1 MATTPETD
9 HSPMQEKP
17 TQADEEQQYA
27 LQVGWKALFAFTTN
41 SHLAV
46 LMSAL
51 ASAAIAAATLPVFSI
66 IYGLVFG
73 AYSDYGAG
81 KANGDELLS
90 EVTRLCLIMTGI
102 AAASWIFNS
111 IFFFLF
117 LLFGELQ
124 AKSARTRIFDVL
136 IRKDM
141 TWFDMRES
149 GIAAFLPTIQMQI
162 RDLQLAVSAPLGE
175 GLQCAVAAI
184 GALGVAFYYSWNLT
198 LVIICTVPLIYLAEA
213 YLSKKLSA
221 RTHDQANQLQRALR
235 YITNAIQSIET
246 VKCFNGENHELQI
259 FSKAVS
265 LAAILY
271 KRVANMRSIQ
281 IGLIQFFTLTVF
293 VQGFAYGSHLIKSG
307 SLDVGSVI
315 TTFWAALLAIGG
327 ITGFLPQFIVM
338 QKGKISGARLRVL
351 MEQMSAEDE
360 PHESKGKFEPS
371 RCLGDIEFRRIT
383 FSYPTRPDE
392 NALRDATLFF
402 PAGETTF
409 AIGKSGSGKST
420 LGQLLVRFYQP
431 SSGQILLDHVALN
444 ELNVHWLRQNVT
456 LVEQHSV
463 LFDDTIHKNVMLG
476 DRSGTVSTDDVKN
489 AISFAMLEQVVEG
502 LPAGLETQLGAKG
515 GSLSGGQKQRMALAR
530 AKIRETPVLIL
541 DESTSALDCVTR
553 AAILQ
558 AIRKWREGKTTII
571 ITHDISQVQ
580 PNDFLYLLDK
590 AQVLQEGY
598 RKDLEAQPG
607 VFHSFLASNEKE
619 EEDFDSECS
628 SDDEDDDVQTDELMS
643 LYRDSWT
650 MPTPARRPLSAVL
663 FGQSVLSSFQ
673 NESSLDRSD
682 TITSRTD
689 HIPTKV
695 TDEESSNHTEHDMS
709 NTNRASSFEPSL
721 NALSPVSDIFVTNQ
735 FNTARTSRTL
745 LNDRLS
751 EAYSFKKKELGSR
764 PVSRLSSQPV
774 SRQPAYPDRLSIV
787 TNRTSQLP
795 LPVKR
800 ERRKK
805 FRSKFTRETIA
816 GEQKLS
822 EGSLPITQIL
832 GTVWPTIDW
841 KSRVALI
848 AALLATLVHAVA
860 TPMFSWVFSQ
870 LLGTFYVSE
879 NTKDGA
885 IKYIL
890 IILGIAVAD
899 GLASYFMFYLYD
911 SVAQSWTQ
919 TLKTEAMK
927 RILAQPR
934 EFFDK
939 EENSMARLAETLDH
953 FAEEARNLPGRFTGI
968 FLAMLLMMIIS
979 VIWSMAISWKLTLV
993 ALASGP
999 VLYAITKAYNMI
1011 SSHWEHLANEADDHV
1026 GQVLHETFVNIRT
1039 VRCLTLEGHFHKK
1052 YEAATTNAV
1061 NIGVK
1066 RAIYSGSIFGLLSSS
1081 VLFVTIALFWFGA
1094 WLISRKEHAVLAITE
1109 TFMIIMLSIN
1119 NISQMSQ
1126 YMTQVNISREAGAR
1140 LLRLARLPLTSHEDL
1155 GTVKIESVDDILF
1168 NNVSFTYPTRRDH
1181 QVLHDMSFSIPRGS
1195 CTAIVG
1201 SSGSGKSTIAALL
1214 LKLYPTNQNA
1224 NTFLASEGRDLTISG
1239 QNIKTLHTGSLRSR
1253 MALVSQ
1259 TPVLFPGTIA
1269 QNIAYALSPSCPES
1283 SMESIRAAAD
1293 AAGVSEFIDSLP
1305 NGYHTLVGDGGTVLS
1320 GGQAQRIAI
1329 ARALVRNPDVLIL
1342 DEATSA
1348 LDVVAA
1354 NTIRDTVKRL
1364 VCTDDQDEAL
1374 NSLKSPPFGP
1384 SSRAA
1389 GFWDGEKWEGGSPGW
1404 LRARGKGSKGK
1415 EKRRQMTVIIITHA
1429 REMMSIAGHVV
1440 MLDKGK
1446 VVEEGGYAEL
1456 KRKKG
1461 GAFARLLRGEAE

>member
-9 HSPMQEKP
+9 RSQKHTIPA
-17 TQADEEQQYA
+17 QADEEQQYA
-27 LQVGWKALFAFTTN
+27 SQMGWKALFAFTTN
-41 SHLAV
+41 SHIAV
-46 LMSAL
+46 LISAL
-51 ASAAIAAATLPVFSI
+51 ASAVVAAATLPVFSI

-81 KANGDELLS
+81 KVNGDELLN

-102 AAASWIFNS
+102 AAASWALNS

-136 IRKDM
+136 IRKDI

-149 GIAAFLPTIQMQI
+149 GIAAFLPTIQMHI
-162 RDLQLAVSAPLGE
+162 RDLQLSVSAPLGE

-198 LVIICTVPLIYLAEA
+198 LIITCTVPLVYLAEA
-213 YLSKKLSA
+213 YLSKNLSA
-221 RTHDQANQLQRALR
+221 RSHDQANQLQRALKH
-235 YITNAIQSIET
+235 ITNAIQSIET
-246 VKCFNGENHELQI
+246 VKCFNGERYELQA
-259 FSKAVS
+259 FSKAVF
-265 LAAILY
+265 LAGSLY
-271 KRVANMRSIQ
+271 KRVANMRSLQ

-293 VQGFAYGSHLIKSG
+293 VQGFAYGSHLVRSG

-338 QKGKISGARLRVL
+338 QKGKISGAKLRVL
-351 MEQMSAEDE
+351 MEQMSAEGE
-360 PHESKGKFEPS
+360 PHESQGKFEPS
-371 RCLGDIEFRRIT
+371 RCPGDIEFRRA
-383 FSYPTRPDE
+383 SLY
-392 NALRDATLFF
+392 ATLFF

-409 AIGKSGSGKST
+409 VIGKSGSGKST

-431 SSGQILLDHVALN
+431 SSGQILLDHVSLN
-444 ELNVHWLRQNVT
+444 ELDVHWLRHNVT

-463 LFDDTIHKNVMLG
+463 LFDDTIRNNVMLG
-476 DRSGTVSTDDVKN
+476 DRSGFASTDDVKN
-489 AISFAMLEQVVEG
+489 AISFAMLEQVVESF
-502 LPAGLETQLGAKG
+502 PADLETQLGAKG
-515 GSLSGGQKQRMALAR
+515 SSLSGGQKQRMALAR
-530 AKIRETPVLIL
+530 ARIRETPVLIL
-541 DESTSALDCVTR
+541 DESTSALDYVTR
-553 AAILQ
+553 ATILQ
-558 AIRKWREGKTTII
+558 AIRKWREDKTTII
-571 ITHDISQVQ
+571 ITHDVSQIQ
-580 PNDFLYLLDK
+580 PDDFVYLFDK
-590 AQVLQEGY
+590 SEVLQEGY

-607 VFHSFLASNEKE
+607 VFHSFIASNEKKD
-619 EEDFDSECS
+619 EDYDSECS
-628 SDDEDDDVQTDELMS
+628 SNDEYDDAQTDELMS

-650 MPTPARRPLSAVL
+650 MPTPVRRPLSAVL

-673 NESSLDRSD
+673 NENSLVRSD
-682 TITSRTD
+682 TITNRTD
-689 HIPTKV
+689 SIPTKV
-695 TDEESSNHTEHDMS
+695 AAQESGDHNENDVSNPD
-709 NTNRASSFEPSL
+709 RASEFEPSPS
-721 NALSPVSDIFVTNQ
+721 ALSPVSDIFATNQ
-735 FNTARTSRTL
+735 FNTTRTSRTL

-751 EAYSFKKKELGSR
+751 GACSFKEKDFGSR
-764 PVSRLSSQPV
+764 PVSRLSSRPV
-774 SRQPAYPDRLSIV
+774 SRQFAYPKRLSIV
-787 TNRTSQLP
+787 TDRTSQLP
-795 LPVKR
+795 LSVKR
-800 ERRKK
+800 SWRKK
-805 FRSKFTRETIA
+805 FRTKFTRETIT
-816 GEQKLS
+816 EEPKLP
-822 EGSLPITQIL
+822 GDSLPIMQIL
-832 GTVWPTIDW
+832 GTVWPAIDW
-841 KSRVALI
+841 RSRVALI

-879 NTKDGA
+879 DTKNEA
-885 IKYIL
+885 IKYVL
-890 IILGIAVAD
+890 IILGIAVTD

-919 TLKTEAMK
+919 ALKTEAMK

-939 EENSMARLAETLDH
+939 EENSIARLAETLDH

-968 FLAMLLMMIIS
+968 FLAMFLMMIIS
-979 VIWSMAISWKLTLV
+979 VIWSLAISWKLTLV
-993 ALASGP
+993 ALSSGP
-999 VLYAITKAYNMI
+999 VLYAITRAYNTI
-1011 SSHWEHLANEADDHV
+1011 SSHWENLANEAADRV

-1039 VRCLTLEGHFHKK
+1039 VRCLALEGHFHKK
-1052 YEAATTNAV
+1052 YEAAAINAV

-1094 WLISRKEHAVLAITE
+1094 WLISRKEQTVLSITE

-1119 NISQMSQ
+1119 HISQMSQ

-1140 LLRLARLPLTSHEDL
+1140 LLRLARLPFTSHEDL
-1155 GTVKIESVDDILF
+1155 GKVKIDSIDDIIF
-1168 NNVSFTYPTRRDH
+1168 EDVCFAYPTRCD
-1181 QVLHDMSFSIPRGS
+1181 QVLHNISFSIPRGS

-1201 SSGSGKSTIAALL
+1201 SSGSGKSTVAALL
-1214 LKLYPTNQNA
+1214 LKLYPTNRNT
-1224 NTFLASEGRDLTISG
+1224 NTFLASEGRDLAISG
-1239 QNIKTLHTGSLRSR
+1239 QNIRTLHTGSLRSH

-1259 TPVLFPGTIA
+1259 TPILFSGTIA

-1283 SMESIRAAAD
+1283 SMESTRAAAD

-1305 NGYHTLVGDGGTVLS
+1305 NGYQTLIGDGGTVLS
-1320 GGQAQRIAI
+1320 GGQAQRLAI

-1354 NTIRDTVKRL
+1354 NTIRDTIKRL
-1364 VCTDDQDEAL
+1364 VCTDDHDETLA
-1374 NSLKSPPFGP
+1374 SLKNPTLSLESGT
-1384 SSRAA
+1384 A
-1389 GFWDGEKWEGGSPGW
+1389 GVWDGEKWEGGSPGW

-1415 EKRRQMTVIIITHA
+1415 AKRRQMTVIIITHA
-1429 REMMSIAGHVV
+1429 REMMSIADHVV